1 MGRSIKKVTSKVP
14 TISGNIQK
22 KINEYYFITTDSLRK
37 NAKLV
42 PKTSRD
48 LFQNDK
54 NEKEID
60 DGDKGEKEAD
70 SNRVDKMVTESN
82 TNSTTKLEE
91 QAGASGKS
99 KVTKKC
105 LIFEKL
111 TNENI
116 SQAPVQSLKRL
127 LMKLTRDWKPSTS
140 MLDM

>member
-1 MGRSIKKVTSKVP
+1 MP
-14 TISGNIQK
+14 TISENIQK

-70 SNRVDKMVTESN
+70 SNRVDKMVTESI
-82 TNSTTKLEE
+82 TNSTTKL
-91 QAGASGKS
+91 
-99 KVTKKC
+99 
-105 LIFEKL
+105 
-111 TNENI
+111 
-116 SQAPVQSLKRL
+116 
-127 LMKLTRDWKPSTS
+127 
-140 MLDM
+140 